1 MTILK
6 EMSRHSRRDF
16 LAGSGATA
24 LALLADGSVAVCHGA
39 APQAGSVAIT
49 AWVRIAV
56 DDTVTI
62 KVPAT
67 EMGQGVMTALPLI
80 LAEELDADWSKVRV
94 ETVTEDAKTFGN
106 PRLGGRLYT
115 AGSTSVEAY
124 FDVLRKSGA
133 AVRRVLIYTAARHWN
148 VSPADVMSEPGTIVE
163 RTSGRRLRFGQV
175 AALPVL
181 ITDVPAIADA
191 DLKPRVAY
199 RLIGA
204 DIPRLD
210 VPAKTRG
217 AESYGIDVRIP
228 DMVHA
233 AILRAPVE
241 GEVPLSV
248 VDDQAKA
255 LRGVLAVV
263 RLPDAIAVVAQR
275 WDIAL
280 AAREL
285 LNVEWTRNSPFRS
298 ADSAA
303 DLADTVEAANDMGRR
318 GVVWVERGDQPG
330 EAPKGGR
337 LVEADY
343 STEHVYHAQ
352 LEPLAAVAQVDAD
365 GKGAEVWIGTQS
377 QSVALEVATEVL
389 DTVPGRIRF
398 HFMQMGGAFG
408 RKTLFARELLRDALL
423 ISRAMRR
430 PVKLMWT
437 REDDVKQGWF
447 RPATAHKLRASLDGD
462 GRVVAWQHRVAC
474 PSLLGF
480 ESPEALARAG
490 GKDALVMGGTDATPY
505 AITNV
510 LAEHVITPR
519 RARIAAWRGIG
530 HGHNRFATESFVDEL
545 TVAAKSD
552 PVSFRRLLL
561 GENRRAQAL
570 LDKIVT
576 MSNFG
581 APPQG
586 RAHGLSVAPLKNSLA
601 AGVAEVALDRATG
614 VIRVHRFWAA
624 IDVGLAVQP
633 KNLIAQ
639 VEGGIIFG
647 LSALL
652 KERITI
658 QQGEVQQSN
667 FYDYSLLRAS
677 EVPEIHVEIIT
688 SEAPPSGAGELGVP
702 MTGAAVGNAFFA
714 LTGKRL
720 RHMPFDP
727 VRVKAVLAG

>member
-1 MTILK
+1 
-6 EMSRHSRRDF
+6 MSKVQVRHHTRRGF
-16 LAGSGATA
+16 LAGSGAAA
-24 LALLADGSVAVCHGA
+24 LAILADGSVAICQEA
-39 APQAGSVAIT
+39 PPQAGSVAIT
-49 AWVRIAV
+49 AWVRIAA

-62 KVPAT
+62 KVPAA

-94 ETVTEDAKTFGN
+94 ETVTQDAKTFGN
-106 PRLGGRLYT
+106 PKLGGRLYT

-133 AVRRVLIYTAARHWN
+133 AVRRVLIYTAARHWS
-148 VSPADVMSEPGTIVE
+148 VAPADLMSEPGAIVE
-163 RTSGRRLRFGQV
+163 RTSGRKLRFGQI

-181 ITDVPAIADA
+181 ITDVPVITDA
-191 DLKPRVAY
+191 DLKPRIAY
-199 RLIGA
+199 RLIGT

-217 AESYGIDVRIP
+217 AESYSIDVRIP

-241 GEVPLSV
+241 GEVPISV
-248 VDDQAKA
+248 ADERAKA
-255 LRGVLAVV
+255 LSGVLAIV
-263 RLPDAIAVVAQR
+263 RLPDAVAIVAQR
-275 WDIAL
+275 WDTAL

-285 LNVEWTRNSPFRS
+285 LDVEWTRKSPFRS
-298 ADSAA
+298 ADSSA
-303 DLADTVEAANDMGRR
+303 DLAHNVEAAMDMARR
-318 GVVWVERGDQPG
+318 GVTWVERGDAVLELPT
-330 EAPKGGR
+330 GGN
-337 LVEADY
+337 LVEAVY

-352 LEPLAAVAQVDAD
+352 LEPLAAVAEVDAD

-377 QSVALEVATEVL
+377 QSVALGVATQVL
-389 DTVPGRIRF
+389 DTTPDRIRF
-398 HFMQMGGAFG
+398 HVMQMGGAFG
-408 RKTLFARELLRDALL
+408 RRTVFARELLRDVLL
-423 ISRAMRR
+423 ISREVRR

-437 REDDVKQGWF
+437 REDDLKQGWF

-490 GKDALVMGGTDATPY
+490 GKDNLIMAGTEVAPY

-510 LAEHVITPR
+510 LAEHVVTPR

-530 HGHNRFATESFVDEL
+530 HGHNRFATESFIDEL
-545 TVAAKSD
+545 AVTAKSD
-552 PVSFRRLLL
+552 PVSFRRQLL

-570 LDKIVT
+570 LDKIMM
-576 MSNFG
+576 MSDFG
-581 APPQG
+581 AAPEG
-586 RAHGLSVAPLKNSLA
+586 RAHGLSLAPLKNSLA
-601 AGVAEVALDRATG
+601 VGVAEIALDRATG

-624 IDVGLAVQP
+624 IDVGLPVQP
-633 KNLIAQ
+633 RNLIAQ

-658 QQGEVQQSN
+658 RQGEVQQSN

-677 EVPEIHVEIIT
+677 EVPEIHVEIIK
-688 SEAPPSGAGELGVP
+688 SDAPPSGAGELGVP
-702 MTGAAVGNAFFA
+702 MTGAAVANAFYA
-714 LTGKRL
+714 LTGMRL

-727 VRVKAVLAG
+727 ARVKAVLTG

>member
-1 MTILK
+1 MRT
-6 EMSRHSRRDF
+6 MQNVRCHSRRDF
-16 LAGSGATA
+16 LAGGAAT
-24 LALLADGSVAVCHGA
+24 LAILANGSVAICSEA
-39 APQAGSVAIT
+39 APQAGSAAIT
-49 AWVRIAV
+49 AWVRIAA

-94 ETVTEDAKTFGN
+94 ETVTGDAKTFGN
-106 PRLGGRLYT
+106 PKLGGRLYT

-133 AVRRVLIYTAARHWN
+133 AVRRVLIYTAARHWS
-148 VSPADVMSEPGTIVE
+148 VAPADLISEPGAIVE
-163 RTSGRRLRFGQV
+163 RTSERKLRFGQI
-175 AALPVL
+175 AALPDL
-181 ITDVPAIADA
+181 ITDVPAITDA
-191 DLKPRVAY
+191 DLKPRSAY
-199 RLIGA
+199 RLIGT
-204 DIPRLD
+204 DKPRLD

-217 AESYGIDVRIP
+217 AESYSIDVRIP

-233 AILRAPVE
+233 AISRAPVE
-241 GEVPLSV
+241 GEVPISV
-248 VDDQAKA
+248 ADERAKA
-255 LRGVLAVV
+255 LPGALAVV
-263 RLPDAIAVVAQR
+263 RLPDAVAVVAQR
-275 WDIAL
+275 WDTAL

-285 LNVEWTRNSPFRS
+285 LDVEWTRKSPFRL

-303 DLADTVEAANDMGRR
+303 DLAHIVEAANDMARR
-318 GVVWVERGDQPG
+318 GVVWVERGDAVW
-330 EAPKGGR
+330 EVPKGGR

-377 QSVALEVATEVL
+377 QSVALEVATQVL
-389 DTVPGRIRF
+389 DTTADRIRF
-398 HFMQMGGAFG
+398 HFMQMGGGFG
-408 RKTLFARELLRDALL
+408 RRTLFARELLRDALL
-423 ISRAMRR
+423 ISREVRR

-437 REDDVKQGWF
+437 REDDLRQGWF
-447 RPATAHKLRASLDGD
+447 RPATAQKLRASLDGD

-490 GKDALVMGGTDATPY
+490 GRDTLIMGGTDVAPY
-505 AITNV
+505 VIANV
-510 LAEHVITPR
+510 RAEHVITPR
-519 RARIAAWRGIG
+519 QARIAAWRGIG

-545 TVAAKSD
+545 AVAAKND

-561 GENRRAQAL
+561 GGNRRAHAL
-570 LDKIVT
+570 LDKIVA

-581 APPQG
+581 AAPEG
-586 RAHGLSVAPLKNSLA
+586 RAHGLSLAPLKNSLA
-601 AGVAEVALDRATG
+601 VGVAEIALDRATG

-624 IDVGLAVQP
+624 IDVGLPVQP
-633 KNLIAQ
+633 RNLLAQ
-639 VEGGIIFG
+639 VEGGIVFG

-658 QQGEVQQSN
+658 RQGEVQQSN
-667 FYDYSLLRAS
+667 FYDYPLLRAS
-677 EVPEIHVEIIT
+677 EIPEIQVEIVK
-688 SEAPPSGAGELGVP
+688 SDAPPSGGGELGVP
-702 MTGAAVGNAFFA
+702 MTGAAVANAFYA
-714 LTGKRL
+714 LTGIRL

-727 VRVKAVLAG
+727 VRIKAVLTG

>member
-1 MTILK
+1 
-6 EMSRHSRRDF
+6 MSTKQKVPHPSRRDF
-16 LAGSGATA
+16 LASSGAIA
-24 LALLADGSVAVCHGA
+24 LAVLANGSVAVCHEA
-39 APQAGSVAIT
+39 VPQAGSVAIT
-49 AWVRIAV
+49 AWVRIAA

-80 LAEELDADWSKVRV
+80 LAEELDADWSKVRA

-106 PRLGGRLYT
+106 PKLGGRLYT

-133 AVRRVLIYTAARHWN
+133 AVRRVLIYTAARHWS
-148 VSPADVMSEPGTIVE
+148 VAPADLMSEPGAIVE
-163 RTSGRRLRFGQV
+163 RKSGRRLRFGQI

-181 ITDVPAIADA
+181 ITDVPVITDA
-191 DLKPRVAY
+191 DLKPRMAY

-217 AESYGIDVRIP
+217 AESYSIDVRIP

-241 GEVPLSV
+241 GEVPMSV
-248 VDDQAKA
+248 ADDQTKA
-255 LRGVLAVV
+255 RSGVLAVV
-263 RLPDAIAVVAQR
+263 RLPDAVAVVAQR

-285 LNVEWTRNSPFRS
+285 LDVEWTRNSPFRS
-298 ADSAA
+298 TDSAA
-303 DLADTVEAANDMGRR
+303 DLAHTVEAANDIARP
-318 GVVWVERGDQPG
+318 GVVWVERGDAAG
-330 EAPKGGR
+330 EVPKGCR

-377 QSVALEVATEVL
+377 QSVALEVATRVL
-389 DTVPGRIRF
+389 DTTPDRIRF

-423 ISRAMRR
+423 ISREVRR

-437 REDDVKQGWF
+437 REDDLKQGWF

-490 GKDALVMGGTDATPY
+490 GKDTLIMGGTDVTPY

-510 LAEHVITPR
+510 LAEHVSMPR

-545 TVAAKSD
+545 AVAAKSD

-561 GENRRAQAL
+561 GENRRAHAL
-570 LDKIVT
+570 LDKVMT

-581 APPQG
+581 APPEG
-586 RAHGLSVAPLKNSLA
+586 RAHGLSLAPLKNSLA
-601 AGVAEVALDRATG
+601 VGVAEIALDLVTG
-614 VIRVHRFWAA
+614 IIRVHRFWAA
-624 IDVGLAVQP
+624 VDVGLPVQP
-633 KNLIAQ
+633 RNLIAQ

-658 QQGEVQQSN
+658 RQGEVQQNN
-667 FYDYSLLRAS
+667 FYDYSILRAS
-677 EVPEIHVEIIT
+677 EVPEIQVEIVKSDVT
-688 SEAPPSGAGELGVP
+688 PSGAGELGVP
-702 MTGAAVGNAFFA
+702 MTGAAVANAFYA

-727 VRVKAVLAG
+727 VRVKAALTG

>member
-1 MTILK
+1 
-6 EMSRHSRRDF
+6 MSTMPNVWCYSRRDF
-16 LAGSGATA
+16 LAGSGAAT
-24 LALLADGSVAVCHGA
+24 LAILANGSVAICHEA
-39 APQAGSVAIT
+39 ALQAGSVAIT
-49 AWVRIAV
+49 AWVRIAA

-106 PRLGGRLYT
+106 QKLGGRLYT

-133 AVRRVLIYTAARHWN
+133 AVRRVLIYTAAGHWS
-148 VSPADVMSEPGTIVE
+148 VAPTDLTSEPGAIVE
-163 RTSGRRLRFGQV
+163 RTSGRKLRFGQI
-175 AALPVL
+175 AALPDL
-181 ITDVPAIADA
+181 ITDVPVITDA
-191 DLKPRVAY
+191 DLKPRTAY
-199 RLIGA
+199 RLIGT

-217 AESYGIDVRIP
+217 AESYSIDVRIP

-241 GEVPLSV
+241 GEVPISV
-248 VDDQAKA
+248 ADERAKA
-255 LRGVLAVV
+255 LSGTLAVV
-263 RLPDAIAVVAQR
+263 RLPDAIAVVALR
-275 WDIAL
+275 WDTAL

-285 LNVEWTRNSPFRS
+285 LDVEWTRKSPFRS

-303 DLADTVEAANDMGRR
+303 DLAHTVEAANDMARR
-318 GVVWVERGDQPG
+318 GVIWVERGDAIW
-330 EAPKGGR
+330 EVPKGGR

-377 QSVALEVATEVL
+377 QSVALEVATQVL
-389 DTVPGRIRF
+389 GTTPDRIRF

-423 ISRAMRR
+423 ISREVRR

-437 REDDVKQGWF
+437 REDDLKQGWF
-447 RPATAHKLRASLDGD
+447 RPATAQKLRASLDGV

-480 ESPEALARAG
+480 ESPEALARTG
-490 GKDALVMGGTDATPY
+490 GKDNLVMGGTDVAPY
-505 AITNV
+505 TIAHV
-510 LAEHVITPR
+510 RAEHVITPR

-530 HGHNRFATESFVDEL
+530 HGHNRFATESFIDEL
-545 TVAAKSD
+545 AVAAKSD
-552 PVSFRRLLL
+552 PVNFRRLLL
-561 GENRRAQAL
+561 GENRRAHAL

-581 APPQG
+581 AAPEG
-586 RAHGLSVAPLKNSLA
+586 RAHGLSLAPLKNSLA
-601 AGVAEVALDRATG
+601 VGVAEIALDRATG

-624 IDVGLAVQP
+624 IDVGLPVQP
-633 KNLIAQ
+633 RNLIAQ

-658 QQGEVQQSN
+658 RQGEVQQSN
-667 FYDYSLLRAS
+667 FYDYPLLRAS
-677 EVPEIHVEIIT
+677 EVPEIQVEIIK
-688 SEAPPSGAGELGVP
+688 SDAPPSGAGELGVP
-702 MTGAAVGNAFFA
+702 MTGAAVANAFYA
-714 LTGKRL
+714 LTGMRL

-727 VRVKAVLAG
+727 VRVKAVLTG